1 MDRRL
6 TQQLVAWRTSKGR
19 KPLVLRG
26 ARQVGKTWLMKDF
39 GQKNYDKVAYVNFE
53 SSKVMQQAFEQDF
66 DINRLLM
73 ALQIE
78 TGIQIEPDNTLV
90 ILDEIQ
96 ASKGALTAL
105 KYFQENANEYHII
118 AAGSLLGIAMHQGS
132 SFPVGKV
139 EFLDLYPLNFE
150 EFLEAID
157 QKPLLDLLR
166 SQDWELV
173 KSFKS
178 KFIHLLK
185 TYYFVGG
192 MPEVVLNYSIQQNF
206 ENVREIQKRILE
218 SYDQDFS
225 KHAPL
230 EVVPRIRMVWNAIPA
245 QLSKE
250 NRKFI
255 YGQVRQGARAKDF
268 EMALNWL
275 NDCGLVHAVKRV
287 TKAAIPLKSYEDLS
301 AIKLFLL
308 DIGILGAMV
317 DLDPKTILEGNRLFE
332 EFKGA
337 ITEQFVL
344 QQLIAA
350 GLKPYYWSAENATAE
365 IDLLIQQ
372 KGDILPIEVK
382 AEENLKSKSLK
393 VFVEKYKTEKNIR
406 TSMSDF
412 RTDVWLTNLPLY
424 AISQIKSI

>member
-1 MDRRL
+1 
-6 TQQLVAWRTSKGR
+6 
-19 KPLVLRG
+19 
-26 ARQVGKTWLMKDF
+26 
-39 GQKNYDKVAYVNFE
+39 
-53 SSKVMQQAFEQDF
+53 
-66 DINRLLM
+66 
-73 ALQIE
+73 
-78 TGIQIEPDNTLV
+78 
-90 ILDEIQ
+90 
-96 ASKGALTAL
+96 
-105 KYFQENANEYHII
+105 
-118 AAGSLLGIAMHQGS
+118 
-132 SFPVGKV
+132 
-139 EFLDLYPLNFE
+139 
-150 EFLEAID
+150 
-157 QKPLLDLLR
+157 
-166 SQDWELV
+166 
-173 KSFKS
+173 
-178 KFIHLLK
+178 
-185 TYYFVGG
+185 VGG

-275 NDCGLVHAVKRV
+275 NDCGLVHTVKRV

-301 AIKLFLL
+301 AFKLFLL
-308 DIGILGAMV
+308 DIGVLGAMV

>member
-1 MDRRL
+1 M
-6 TQQLVAWRTSKGR
+6 TS
-19 KPLVLRG
+19 
-26 ARQVGKTWLMKDF
+26 
-39 GQKNYDKVAYVNFE
+39 
-53 SSKVMQQAFEQDF
+53 
-66 DINRLLM
+66 
-73 ALQIE
+73 
-78 TGIQIEPDNTLV
+78 
-90 ILDEIQ
+90 
-96 ASKGALTAL
+96 L
-105 KYFQENANEYHII
+105 KYFQENAPDYHII

-139 EFLDLYPLNFE
+139 EFLDLYPLDFE
-150 EFLEAID
+150 EFLEVLN
-157 QKPLLDLLR
+157 QKPLLALLR

-192 MPEVVLNYSIQQNF
+192 MPEAVLNYSIQQNL
-206 ENVREIQKRILE
+206 EKAREIQKRILE
-218 SYDQDFS
+218 SYDQDFM

-255 YGQVRQGARAKDF
+255 YGQIRQGARAKDF

-275 NDCGLVHAVKRV
+275 ADCGLVHAVKRV
-287 TKAAIPLKSYEDLS
+287 NKAAIPLKSYEDLS
-301 AIKLFLL
+301 AFKLFLL
-308 DIGILGAMV
+308 DIGLLGAMV
-317 DLDPKTILEGNRLFE
+317 DIDPKTILEGNRLFE

-337 ITEQFVL
+337 TTEQFVL
-344 QQLIAA
+344 QQLIAT

-365 IDLLIQQ
+365 VDFLVQHQ
-372 KGDILPIEVK
+372 GDILPIEVK

-393 VFVEKYKTEKNIR
+393 VFVEKFKTEKNIR
-406 TSMSDF
+406 TSMSPDFDTGTPKIKNRTFLPVFADF
-412 RTDVWLTNLPLY
+412 RST
-424 AISQIKSI
+424 AGSF